1 MNVLIQL
8 EPGWSAHRANLA
20 ALYWQAGDTAAA
32 ISMMESAAAMSPDV
46 VIYSLN
52 LIVWRESLG
61 QAAEPLIAQ
70 LANDDTVWHQAPF
83 LTERMATP
91 AAANNTSLVY
101 LGPTAAEAAGLT
113 EQAWTALY
121 DQYRLQSERDPY
133 DSRAYLTAGIAALF
147 LNQPDE
153 AGRLWRRADIIDGI
167 TSSVG
172 QGGQIGTELNLWRLL
187 QREASAAEIQRFQL
201 RLGEQSPYGTG
212 RGGQGSYTNIVLLR
226 LPPGA
231 WRRFYTCCRPS
242 LPAAPVFRWTMA
254 GFTRRMPGIWRGPAG
269 GNTSPAS
276 SAPVRQQRALDHLV
290 GWGYLLHLPYF
301 FWVFLSGAVSLAWIG
316 LVSARL
322 WQTLWPA
329 EADRG
334 WQIIAIVCAH
344 LAPDLGRR
352 QRHGDT
358 AVHRPRPAG
367 DPGLLPGW
375 PEPLGGGPGGAIG
388 RDDDPGPAGWL
399 PLLLLLALALLVGTP
414 GLTWRQRL
422 TNVLLTLAAAA
433 LPLIPYFLF
442 NRWASDQ
449 WWPNTFYAKQ
459 SEYAMLLAEPL
470 WQRFLRLLYFSLG
483 GPESGWRGI
492 SGAHLLLLPGLIAAG
507 LNGLRADLRQRRFHF
522 TLPLLWAGGHVL
534 LYAWRLPVTFQ
545 HGRYL
550 MAALPVWTLY
560 GVAGWLPLLAGL
572 KSKLNDL
579 WLRAIPLVYVAMVLV
594 FFLLGLTA
602 YLNDVAFI
610 NGEMV
615 QVAHWLNDNTPE
627 DAIIAAHDI
636 GAIGYFTERQL
647 VDMAGLITPD
657 LVPFL
662 AHEPSLF
669 AYLRNLRRPIPGHRA
684 RLAL

>member
-1 MNVLIQL
+1 MTRLKLIWADKAL
-8 EPGWSAHRANLA
+8 RWVILA
-20 ALYWQAGDTAAA
+20 ALVATLLYLLPTIITGGAGFPLDDGWIHQTYAR
-32 ISMMESAAAMSPDV
+32 
-46 VIYSLN
+46 N
-52 LIVWRESLG
+52 LAR
-61 QAAEPLIAQ
+61 
-70 LANDDTVWHQAPF
+70 
-83 LTERMATP
+83 
-91 AAANNTSLVY
+91 
-101 LGPTAAEAAGLT
+101 
-113 EQAWTALY
+113 
-121 DQYRLQSERDPY
+121 
-133 DSRAYLTAGIAALF
+133 
-147 LNQPDE
+147 
-153 AGRLWRRADIIDGI
+153 
-167 TSSVG
+167 
-172 QGGQIGTELNLWRLL
+172 
-187 QREASAAEIQRFQL
+187 
-201 RLGEQSPYGTG
+201 TG
-212 RGGQGSYTNIVLLR
+212 RWEYVPGVVSAGST
-226 LPPGA
+226 
-231 WRRFYTCCRPS
+231 
-242 LPAAPVFRWTMA
+242 APLWT
-254 GFTRRMPGIWRGPAG
+254 IWL
-269 GNTSPAS
+269 
-276 SAPVRQQRALDHLV
+276 AL
-290 GWGYLLHLPYF
+290 GYLLHLPYF

-329 EADRG
+329 EAERG
-334 WQIIAIVCAH
+334 WQI
-344 LAPDLGRR
+344 
-352 QRHGDT
+352 
-358 AVHRPRPAG
+358 
-367 DPGLLPGW
+367 GLLVVFIW
-375 PEPLGGGPGGAIG
+375 PLIWAAGSGMETLLFIALGLQAILAYYQVGTSRWGAARVG
-388 RDDDPGPAGWL
+388 LLAGMMILVRPDGL

-414 GLTWRQRL
+414 ELTWQQRL
-422 TNVLLTLAAAA
+422 GNALLTLAAAA

-459 SEYAMLLAEPL
+459 SEYASLLAEPL
-470 WQRFLRLLYFSLG
+470 WRRFLRLLHFSLG

-507 LNGLRADLRQRRFHF
+507 LNGLRSDLRQRRFHF

-560 GVAGWLPLLAGL
+560 GVAGWLPLLGQL
-572 KSKLNDL
+572 KSKLSDL
-579 WLRAIPLVYVAMVLV
+579 WLRAIPMVYVAMVLV

-669 AYLRNLRRPIPGHRA
+669 AYLRNFGAQYLVTAPGWPYEEIVGISGAQVVYSTNYAWTIEQGLNNMTVYEFVPIGP
-684 RLAL
+684 